1 MRAPDALKLK
11 LQVINCI
18 HPDVGAGN
26 GTVRITM
33 LLTPSSHFSS
43 PWNGQP
49 NPQILPQENG
59 YLYVSIEEL
68 CVGFRVDHYD

>member
-18 HPDVGAGN
+18 HPDVGARN
-26 GTVRITM
+26 GTVKITM
-33 LLTPSSHFSS
+33 LLKLSSRLSS

-59 YLYVSIEEL
+59 HLYVSIEEL
-68 CVGFRVDHYD
+68 YVGFRVDHYD